1 MRVRRVGLWLLA
13 LVAAGMV
20 VLCGWD
26 FLQIGRHAPQ
36 LAPASAR
43 ATQIV
48 VDKAARRLTLLHDV
62 TVLATYPVSLGGAP
76 TGPKQQEGDGRT
88 PEGHYTID
96 YKNSRSQ
103 GHLALHISYPSAAD
117 RASAQHRGVP
127 PGGDIM
133 IHGLR
138 NGLGWLGRLH
148 LWLDWTD
155 GCVAV
160 TDRQMDE
167 IWPLV
172 AVGTPVEIRP

>member
-1 MRVRRVGLWLLA
+1 MRARRLGLGLLA
-13 LVAAGMV
+13 AVAAV
-20 VLCGWD
+20 VVGLCGWD
-26 FLQIGRHAPQ
+26 FLQLDRHAPQ
-36 LAPASAR
+36 LAPANAR
-43 ATQIV
+43 ATQIIV
-48 VDKAARRLTLLHDV
+48 EKTARRLTLLHDA
-62 TVLATYPVSLGGAP
+62 TVLATYPVALGGAP
-76 TGPKQQEGDGRT
+76 VGPKQQEGDRRT

-96 YKNSRSQ
+96 YKNARSHE
-103 GHLALHISYPSAAD
+103 HLALHISYPSAAD
-117 RASAQHRGVP
+117 RANAQHRGVP